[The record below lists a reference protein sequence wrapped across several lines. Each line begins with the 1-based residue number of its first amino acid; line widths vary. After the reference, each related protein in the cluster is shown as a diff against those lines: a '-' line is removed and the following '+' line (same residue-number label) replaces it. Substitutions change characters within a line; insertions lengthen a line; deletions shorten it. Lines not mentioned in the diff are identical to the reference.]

1 MESRDDSLL
10 RERLAALP
18 QETPPAAAWT
28 AIRKQ
33 LEVQATPRAPRQLS
47 PWWLALAAAIAAVVI
62 APALQQSGA
71 PDSRGAITVAPEV
84 AALMQRS
91 RSLESEIRGLR
102 AASPD
107 VAETQFDWESAIES
121 DLALVDVGLAARGE
135 HAEPLWRE
143 RVRLLEEL
151 KTASQM
157 DTGPLLLQARL
168 D

>member
-18 QETPPAAAWT
+18 LETPPAAWT
-28 AIRKQ
+28 AIRMQ
-33 LEVQATPRAPRQLS
+33 LEAQAPPRVPRRPS
-47 PWWLALAAAIAAVVI
+47 PWWLALAAAIAVVVI
-62 APALQQSGA
+62 APALQHSGA
-71 PDSRGAITVAPEV
+71 PDARGTTPVAPEV

-91 RSLESEIRGLR
+91 RLLESEIRGLR